1 MIKSIRHLRGRESE
15 WLLNDVVIPDG
26 EIVILK
32 TKSGGARLKIGNG
45 VDKFSALP
53 TLGTDA
59 VKRDGGGAL
68 TLHHGKSY
76 RLGASQTLTLTL
88 PETIDEDYYSEVSFD
103 SGADA
108 TELEIVGKIR
118 LSGDDVADEELMPK
132 ANTHYTV
139 FVWYDGDVQGI
150 VRGLPNA

>member
-1 MIKSIRHLRGRESE
+1 MIKSIRHLRAAESE
-15 WLLNDVVIPDG
+15 WLSNDVVIPDG

-32 TKSGGARLKIGNG
+32 TRSGGTRLKVGNG
-45 VDKFSALP
+45 KDKFSALP

-59 VKRDGGGAL
+59 VKATDGAL

-76 RLGASQTLTLTL
+76 RLGTSQALTLTL

-108 TELEIVGKIR
+108 TELEIIGKIR
-118 LSGDDVADEELMPK
+118 LSGDDVADEDLMPK
-132 ANTHYTV
+132 PNTHYTV
-139 FVWYDGDVQGI
+139 FVWYDGDIQGI

>member
-1 MIKSIRHLRGRESE
+1 MKKSIRLMRADSSAWERI
-15 WLLNDVVIPDG
+15 NPVIADG
-26 EIVILK
+26 EPVIER
-32 TKSGGARLKIGNG
+32 TAAGSVRIKIGNG
-45 VDKFSALP
+45 KDRFASLP
-53 TLGTDA
+53 SLLGDTVKTDAARIELSGGKSFRLGT
-59 VKRDGGGAL
+59 VPAL
-68 TLHHGKSY
+68 HLVMPKVY
-76 RLGASQTLTLTL
+76 D
-88 PETIDEDYYSEVSFD
+88 DEFSCEVSFD

-108 TELEIVGKIR
+108 TELEIIGKIR